1 MVAKLNPRHV
11 STSRKHFVELEIPQL
26 YSEVIEKVVLPK
38 LQEAKHFDK

>member
-38 LQEAKHFDK
+38 AARSQAF